1 MALTSTQRDTKHDV
15 LRLAHNS
22 LRESPNWQEYARAL
36 AKRASTS
43 LGTPERAEIDKIVA
57 YTEAAVGL

>member
-1 MALTSTQRDTKHDV
+1 MALTSTQRDTEHNV
-15 LRLAHNS
+15 LRLAHSS
-22 LRESPNWQEYARAL
+22 LKASPNWQEYAKAL

-57 YTEAAVGL
+57 YREAAVGL